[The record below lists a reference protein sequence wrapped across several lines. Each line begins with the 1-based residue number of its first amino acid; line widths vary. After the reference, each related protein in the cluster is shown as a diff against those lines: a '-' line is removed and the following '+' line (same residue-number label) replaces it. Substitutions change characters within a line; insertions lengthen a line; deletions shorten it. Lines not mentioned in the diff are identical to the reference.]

1 MLDSNIRSS
10 QCLNAFR
17 NKIPKPIRTKANSFI
32 KFLNPKRVKLIL
44 KSQLGLSRLRDH
56 KLKHGLQ
63 DCLNPICS
71 FAVEFGTAVYYLLH
85 CSNNLYQRKS
95 ILGNIN
101 PVLLNIVEQCES
113 FIDND
118 LLFGDTF
125 LDGSFN
131 TIILS
136 ATIKYIT

>member
-32 KFLNPKRVKLIL
+32 KCLNPKRVKLIL
-44 KSQLGLSRLRDH
+44 RSQLGLSRLRDH

-63 DCLNPICS
+63 DYLNLICS
-71 FAVEFGTAVYYLLH
+71 FAVEFGTAVHYLLH

-101 PVLLNIVEQCES
+101 PVLLNNLEQCES
-113 FIDND
+113 FIDNV
-118 LLFGDTF
+118 LLFGGTF
-125 LDGSFN
+125 LDGALN

-136 ATIKYIT
+136 TTIKYIT

>member
-17 NKIPKPIRTKANSFI
+17 NKIPKSIRPKANSFI
-32 KFLNPKRVKLIL
+32 KCLNPKRVKLIIR
-44 KSQLGLSRLRDH
+44 SQLVLSRLRDH

-71 FAVEFGTAVYYLLH
+71 FAVEFGTAVHYLLH

-101 PVLLNIVEQCES
+101 PVLLNNLEQCES
-113 FIDND
+113 FIENV
-118 LLFGDTF
+118 LLFVDTF
-125 LDGSFN
+125 LDGALN

-136 ATIKYIT
+136 TTIKYIT

>member
-32 KFLNPKRVKLIL
+32 KCLNPKRVKLIL
-44 KSQLGLSRLRDH
+44 KSQLRLSRLRDH
-56 KLKHGLQ
+56 KFKHGLQ

-71 FAVEFGTAVYYLLH
+71 FAVEFGTTVYYLLH
-85 CSNNLYQRKS
+85 CFNNLYQRKS

-101 PVLLNIVEQCES
+101 PVLLNNLEQFEY
-113 FIDND
+113 FIDNV

-125 LDGSFN
+125 LDGALN

-136 ATIKYIT
+136 TTIKYIT

>member
-32 KFLNPKRVKLIL
+32 KCLNPKRVKLIL
-44 KSQLGLSRLRDH
+44 RSQLGLSRLRDH

-63 DCLNPICS
+63 DYLNLICS
-71 FAVEFGTAVYYLLH
+71 FAVEFGTAVHYLLH

-101 PVLLNIVEQCES
+101 PVLLNNLEQCES
-113 FIDND
+113 FIDNV

-125 LDGSFN
+125 LDGALN

-136 ATIKYIT
+136 TTIKYIT

>member
-17 NKIPKPIRTKANSFI
+17 NKIPKSIRPKANSFI
-32 KFLNPKRVKLIL
+32 KCLNPKRVKLIL
-44 KSQLGLSRLRDH
+44 RSQLGLSRLRDH

-71 FAVEFGTAVYYLLH
+71 FAVEFGTAVHYQLH

-101 PVLLNIVEQCES
+101 PVLLNILEQCES